1 MTDLFNI
8 VDETVASGLRTDE
21 ATTPVVALTS
31 QDADELVAKLL
42 VSTEQET
49 DLTTTSSNVTS

>member
-1 MTDLFNI
+1 MFNI
-8 VDETVASGLRTDE
+8 IDETVASGLRTDE

-31 QDADELVAKLL
+31 QDADELVTKLL